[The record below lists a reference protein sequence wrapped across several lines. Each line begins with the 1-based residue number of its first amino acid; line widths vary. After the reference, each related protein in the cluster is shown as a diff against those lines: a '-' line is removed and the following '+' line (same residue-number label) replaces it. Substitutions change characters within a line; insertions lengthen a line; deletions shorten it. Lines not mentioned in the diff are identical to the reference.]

1 LINHCFSFVQTGE
14 ITKFICFIF
23 YYFQEETYLNVY
35 FSVSTLDKRVGTG
48 IEGLDGLLQGGY
60 PQGSVILV
68 AGTPGTG
75 KTIVCFQYINE
86 GIKNGEKC
94 LYLTSDERI
103 ANLVNQAKKF
113 GFDFDAAMK
122 SDMLKFL
129 YLDLEKRTVHKEMEE
144 EIRMGKYSRVVL
156 DSLTPLSEMPVWV
169 VNRGSEILPPEH
181 SAMGTTVP
189 IDSIQATRMHVR
201 RLLCILEEDESTAL
215 VTSEINE
222 GSRNLS
228 RDSVSEFLVDGI
240 LVLDLDPSMD
250 RRKLTVRKM
259 RGTKHTL
266 KPRDIEINS
275 KGGIRIL

>member
-1 LINHCFSFVQTGE
+1 ME
-14 ITKFICFIF
+14 KFGMD
-23 YYFQEETYLNVY
+23 YH
-35 FSVSTLDKRVGTG
+35 VSTEDKRVGTG

-60 PQGSVILV
+60 PEGSVTLV

-75 KTIVCFQYINE
+75 KTIVCFQYLDA

-94 LYLTSDERI
+94 LFLTSDERI
-103 ANLVNQAKKF
+103 YNLVNQAKKF
-113 GFDFDAAMK
+113 GFDFDAAVQ
-122 SDMLKFL
+122 SGQLKFL
-129 YLDLEKRTVHKEMEE
+129 YLDLEKHTVHKEMET
-144 EIRMGKYSRVVL
+144 EIRIGKYSRVVL

-169 VNRGSEILPPEH
+169 VNRGSEIIPAEDTVVNTPLPL
-181 SAMGTTVP
+181 
-189 IDSIQATRMHVR
+189 DSIQATRMHVR
-201 RLLCILEEDESTAL
+201 RLLRILEEDECTAL
-215 VTSEINE
+215 VTSEIAE

-275 KGGIRIL
+275 KGGIRVL

>member
-1 LINHCFSFVQTGE
+1 MEKLGMDYH
-14 ITKFICFIF
+14 
-23 YYFQEETYLNVY
+23 
-35 FSVSTLDKRVGTG
+35 VSTEDIRVGTG
-48 IEGLDGLLQGGY
+48 IEGLDGLIQGGY

-75 KTIVCFQYINE
+75 KTIVCFQYIDT
-86 GIKNGEKC
+86 GVKNGEKC
-94 LYLTSDERI
+94 LFLTSDERI
-103 ANLVNQAKKF
+103 SNLANQAKKF
-113 GFDFDAAMK
+113 GFDFNAAIQ
-122 SDMLKFL
+122 SDLLKFL
-129 YLDLEKRTVHKEMEE
+129 YLDLEKHTVHKDMEE

-181 SAMGTTVP
+181 SAMGTAIP

-201 RLLCILEEDESTAL
+201 RLLRILEEDDSTAL

-240 LVLDLDPSMD
+240 LILDLDPSMD
-250 RRKLTVRKM
+250 RRKLTIRKM

>member
-1 LINHCFSFVQTGE
+1 ME
-14 ITKFICFIF
+14 KFGMD
-23 YYFQEETYLNVY
+23 YH
-35 FSVSTLDKRVGTG
+35 VSTEDKRVGTG

-60 PQGSVILV
+60 PQGSVTLV

-75 KTIVCFQYINE
+75 KTIVCFQYINA
-86 GIKNGEKC
+86 GINKGEKC
-94 LYLTSDERI
+94 LFLTSDERI
-103 ANLVNQAKKF
+103 YNLVSQAKKF
-113 GFDFDAAMK
+113 GFDFDAAMQ
-122 SDMLKFL
+122 SGQLKFL

-144 EIRMGKYSRVVL
+144 EIRVGKYSRVIL

-169 VNRGSEILPPEH
+169 VNRGSEIIPPED
-181 SAMGTTVP
+181 TVVNAP
-189 IDSIQATRMHVR
+189 LPLDSIQATRMHVR
-201 RLLCILEEDESTAL
+201 RLLRILEEDDCTAL
-215 VTSEINE
+215 VTSEITE

-240 LVLDLDPSMD
+240 LVFDLDPSMD

-275 KGGIRIL
+275 KGGIRVL

>member
-1 LINHCFSFVQTGE
+1 ME
-14 ITKFICFIF
+14 KFGMDYKI
-23 YYFQEETYLNVY
+23 
-35 FSVSTLDKRVGTG
+35 STEDKRVDTG
-48 IEGLDGLLQGGY
+48 IEGLNGLLQGGF

-75 KTIVCFQYINE
+75 KTIVCFQYINA
-86 GIKNGEKC
+86 GINNGEKC
-94 LYLTSDERI
+94 LFLTSDERI
-103 ANLVNQAKKF
+103 YNLVSQAKKF
-113 GFDFDAAMK
+113 GFDFDAAQQ
-122 SDMLKFL
+122 SGRLKVM
-129 YLDLEKRTVHKEMEE
+129 YLDLEKCTVHKEMED
-144 EIRMGKYSRVVL
+144 EIREGKYSRVVL

-169 VNRGSEILPPEH
+169 VSRGSEIIPTDDTMG
-181 SAMGTTVP
+181 SAP
-189 IDSIQATRMHVR
+189 IPLDSIQATRMHVR
-201 RLLCILEEDESTAL
+201 RILCNLEEDDCTAL
-215 VTSEINE
+215 VTSEIAE

>member
-1 LINHCFSFVQTGE
+1 ME
-14 ITKFICFIF
+14 
-23 YYFQEETYLNVY
+23 YNVT
-35 FSVSTLDKRVGTG
+35 TLDKRVSTG

-86 GIKNGEKC
+86 GINNGEKC

-103 ANLVNQAKKF
+103 NNLVNQAKKF
-113 GFDFDAAMK
+113 GFDYTAALQ
-122 SDMLKFL
+122 SGLLKFL
-129 YLDLEKRTVHKEMEE
+129 FLDLEKRTVHRDMEE
-144 EIRMGKYSRVVL
+144 EIRLGKYSRVVL

-169 VNRGSEILPPEH
+169 VNRGSEILPPDH
-181 SAMGTTVP
+181 SAMGTPVP
-189 IDSIQATRMHVR
+189 IDSVQATRMHVR
-201 RLLCILEEDESTAL
+201 RLLGILEEDNSTAL

-250 RRKLTVRKM
+250 RRKLIIRKM

>member
-1 LINHCFSFVQTGE
+1 MERVGMEFH
-14 ITKFICFIF
+14 
-23 YYFQEETYLNVY
+23 
-35 FSVSTLDKRVGTG
+35 VSTDDKRVCTG
-48 IEGLDGLLQGGY
+48 IDGLDGLLEGGY
-60 PQGSVILV
+60 PQGSVVLI

-75 KTIVCFQYINE
+75 KTIVCFQYIDA

-94 LYLTSDERI
+94 LFLTSDERI
-103 ANLVNQAKKF
+103 HNLVSQAKKF
-113 GFDFDAAMK
+113 GFDFEAAAQ
-122 SDMLKFL
+122 SGLLKFM
-129 YLDLEKRTVHKEMEE
+129 YLDLEKHTIHRDMET
-144 EIRMGKYSRVVL
+144 EIRSGKYSRVVL

-169 VNRGSEILPPEH
+169 LNRGEEIIPSEDSVRMTPL
-181 SAMGTTVP
+181 P

-201 RLLCILEEDESTAL
+201 RLLGILEEDACTAL
-215 VTSEINE
+215 VTSEVAE

-266 KPRDIEINS
+266 KPRDIEINTR
-275 KGGIRIL
+275 GGIKIV

>member
-1 LINHCFSFVQTGE
+1 ME
-14 ITKFICFIF
+14 KFGMD
-23 YYFQEETYLNVY
+23 YH
-35 FSVSTLDKRVGTG
+35 VSTEDKRVGTG

-60 PQGSVILV
+60 PQGSVSLV

-75 KTIVCFQYINE
+75 KTIVCFQYINA

-94 LYLTSDERI
+94 LFLTSDERI
-103 ANLVNQAKKF
+103 YNLVSQAKKF
-113 GFDFDAAMK
+113 GFDFDAAMQ
-122 SDMLKFL
+122 SGQLKFM
-129 YLDLEKRTVHKEMEE
+129 YLDLEKRTVHKEMET
-144 EIRMGKYSRVVL
+144 EIRLGKYSRVVL

-169 VNRGSEILPPEH
+169 MSRGSEIIPPEDTVM
-181 SAMGTTVP
+181 SAP
-189 IDSIQATRMHVR
+189 LPLDSIQATRMHVR
-201 RLLCILEEDESTAL
+201 RLLRILEEDDCTAL
-215 VTSEINE
+215 VTSEITE

-266 KPRDIEINS
+266 KPRDIEINN
-275 KGGIRIL
+275 KGGIRVL

>member
-1 LINHCFSFVQTGE
+1 ME
-14 ITKFICFIF
+14 KFGMD
-23 YYFQEETYLNVY
+23 YQ
-35 FSVSTLDKRVGTG
+35 VSTEDKRVGTG

-60 PQGSVILV
+60 PQGSVTLV
-68 AGTPGTG
+68 AGTPGSG
-75 KTIVCFQYINE
+75 KTIVCFQYINA

-94 LYLTSDERI
+94 LFLTSDERI
-103 ANLVNQAKKF
+103 NNLVSQAKKF
-113 GFDFDAAMK
+113 GFDFDAAMQ
-122 SDMLKFL
+122 SGQLKFM
-129 YLDLEKRTVHKEMEE
+129 YLDLEKRTVHKEIEA
-144 EIRMGKYSRVVL
+144 EIRIGKYSRVVL

-169 VNRGSEILPPEH
+169 VNRGSEIIPPED
-181 SAMGTTVP
+181 TVVNAP
-189 IDSIQATRMHVR
+189 LPLDSIQATRMHVR
-201 RLLCILEEDESTAL
+201 RILRILEEDDCTAL
-215 VTSEINE
+215 VTSEITE

-275 KGGIRIL
+275 KGGIRVL

>member
-1 LINHCFSFVQTGE
+1 ME
-14 ITKFICFIF
+14 KFGM
-23 YYFQEETYLNVY
+23 ELH
-35 FSVSTLDKRVGTG
+35 VSIEDKRVVTG

-60 PQGSVILV
+60 PQGSVTLV

-75 KTIVCFQYINE
+75 KTIVCFQYINA
-86 GIKNGEKC
+86 GIINGEKC
-94 LYLTSDERI
+94 LFLTSDDRI
-103 ANLVNQAKKF
+103 HNLVNQARKF
-113 GFDFDAAMK
+113 GFDFDVAMK
-122 SDMLKFL
+122 SGQLKFM
-129 YLDLEKRTVHKEMEE
+129 YLDLEKNTVHKQMED
-144 EIRMGKYSRVVL
+144 EIREGKYSRVVL
-156 DSLTPLSEMPVWV
+156 DSLTPLSEIPVWV
-169 VNRGSEILPPEH
+169 VNRGSEIIPTEDT
-181 SAMGTTVP
+181 MGSMPIP

-201 RLLCILEEDESTAL
+201 RLLCVLEEDDCTAL
-215 VTSEINE
+215 VTSEITE

-275 KGGIRIL
+275 KGGIRVL

>member
-1 LINHCFSFVQTGE
+1 ME
-14 ITKFICFIF
+14 KFGMD
-23 YYFQEETYLNVY
+23 YH
-35 FSVSTLDKRVGTG
+35 VSTEDKRVGTG
-48 IEGLDGLLQGGY
+48 IDGLDGLLQGGY
-60 PQGSVILV
+60 PQGSVSLV

-75 KTIVCFQYINE
+75 KTIVCFQYLHA

-94 LYLTSDERI
+94 LFLTSDERI
-103 ANLVNQAKKF
+103 YNLVSQAKKF
-113 GFDFDAAMK
+113 GFDFDAAMQ
-122 SDMLKFL
+122 SGQLKFL
-129 YLDLEKRTVHKEMEE
+129 YLDLEKRTVHKEMET
-144 EIRMGKYSRVVL
+144 EIRVGKYSRVVL

-169 VNRGSEILPPEH
+169 VSRGSEIIPPEDTVM
-181 SAMGTTVP
+181 SAP
-189 IDSIQATRMHVR
+189 IPLDSIQATRMHVR
-201 RLLCILEEDESTAL
+201 RLLRILEEDDCTAL
-215 VTSEINE
+215 VTSEITE

-275 KGGIRIL
+275 KGGIRVL

>member
-1 LINHCFSFVQTGE
+1 MEKLGMA
-14 ITKFICFIF
+14 
-23 YYFQEETYLNVY
+23 YNV
-35 FSVSTLDKRVGTG
+35 SIEDKRIGTG

-60 PQGSVILV
+60 PQGSVTLV

-75 KTIVCFQYINE
+75 KTIVCFQYINT

-103 ANLVNQAKKF
+103 NNLVNQAKKF
-113 GFDFDAAMK
+113 GFDFNAAIQ
-122 SDMLKFL
+122 SGLLKFL
-129 YLDLEKRTVHKEMEE
+129 YLDLEKHTVHKEMEE

-156 DSLTPLSEMPVWV
+156 DSLTPLSEMPVWIV
-169 VNRGSEILPPEH
+169 SRGSEILPPEH
-181 SAMGTTVP
+181 SAMGTPIP
-189 IDSIQATRMHVR
+189 IDSVQATRMHVR
-201 RLLCILEEDESTAL
+201 RLLGILEEDSSTAL
-215 VTSEINE
+215 VTSEITE

-240 LVLDLDPSMD
+240 LILDLDPSMD

-275 KGGIRIL
+275 KGGIRVL

>member
-1 LINHCFSFVQTGE
+1 ME
-14 ITKFICFIF
+14 KFGMD
-23 YYFQEETYLNVY
+23 YH
-35 FSVSTLDKRVGTG
+35 VSTEDKRVGTG

-60 PQGSVILV
+60 PQGSVSLV

-75 KTIVCFQYINE
+75 KTIVCFQYINA

-94 LYLTSDERI
+94 LFLTSDERI
-103 ANLVNQAKKF
+103 YNLISQAKKF
-113 GFDFDAAMK
+113 GFDFDVAVK
-122 SDMLKFL
+122 SSQLKFM
-129 YLDLEKRTVHKEMEE
+129 YLDLEKRTVHKEMEA
-144 EIRMGKYSRVVL
+144 EIRLGKYSRVVL

-169 VNRGSEILPPEH
+169 VSRGSEIIPPEDTVM
-181 SAMGTTVP
+181 SAP
-189 IDSIQATRMHVR
+189 IPLDSIQATRMHVR
-201 RLLCILEEDESTAL
+201 RLLRILEEDDCTAL
-215 VTSEINE
+215 VTSEITE

-250 RRKLTVRKM
+250 RRKITVRKM

-275 KGGIRIL
+275 KGGIRVL